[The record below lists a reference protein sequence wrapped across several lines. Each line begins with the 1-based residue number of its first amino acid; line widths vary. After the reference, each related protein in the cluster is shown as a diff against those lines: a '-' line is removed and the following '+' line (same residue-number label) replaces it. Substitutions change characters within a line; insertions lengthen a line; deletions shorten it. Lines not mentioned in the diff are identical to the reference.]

1 MTAPKCWRPKL
12 NNQQVGYAGENFVA
26 AEIHRRGGYAV
37 TFSGNMKGI
46 DLLASDT
53 EHKRIISI
61 QVKTKTAGTWQTSI
75 KHGKKQTKPD
85 AVTQFWIFVDLGPEQ
100 PGYYVVP
107 GWWIE
112 NDIDK
117 EHKKYLKAHGGH
129 RAKTD
134 ASVHHA
140 IPVKRIAEWKD
151 RWEILEILP
160 KPPG

>member
-1 MTAPKCWRPKL
+1 
-12 NNQQVGYAGENFVA
+12 
-26 AEIHRRGGYAV
+26 
-37 TFSGNMKGI
+37 MKGI

-85 AVTQFWIFVDLGPEQ
+85 EVKQFWIFVDLGPEQ

-107 GWWIE
+107 DWWIE

-117 EHKKYLKAHGGH
+117 EHKKYLKVAPGKRSPQLSALLGGQFRR
-129 RAKTD
+129 RASSRT
-134 ASVHHA
+134 
-140 IPVKRIAEWKD
+140 ICR
-151 RWEILEILP
+151 
-160 KPPG
+160 